1 MGGGPMARSV
11 VQFCSTT
18 AAREATFPG
27 MRVFVTSLVLSFLLS
42 GPLRAAD
49 DQLLPPPSDSGRERL
64 TSVVAVASASEAGR
78 LLDSL
83 SAASDAA
90 VADRLETQIR
100 VLWAKSGSATAD
112 LMLSWTAEAMAGGD
126 AAKALDLLDEI
137 TVREPGF
144 AEAYY
149 RRATLNML
157 AGRFS
162 PALSDL
168 QVVLRIEP
176 RHFLAIKALADIFVE
191 LDQPE
196 RALTLLRQLQ
206 AIDQHF
212 SGLDEAIEAIVAG
225 SHGRDI

>member
-1 MGGGPMARSV
+1 MVGGPVARSV

-18 AAREATFPG
+18 AAREVTFPG
-27 MRVFVTSLVLSFLLS
+27 MRVFVTSLALSLLLS
-42 GPLRAAD
+42 GPLHAAD
-49 DQLLPPPSDSGRERL
+49 DQVLPPPSDSGRERL
-64 TSVVAVASASEAGR
+64 TSVVPVASTPEIGR
-78 LLDSL
+78 LLDRL
-83 SAASDAA
+83 AAAGGSNE
-90 VADRLETQIR
+90 ADGLETQIR
-100 VLWAKSGSATAD
+100 ALWAKSGSATAD
-112 LMLSWTAEAMAGGD
+112 LMLGWTANAMAGGD

-157 AGRFS
+157 AERFS

-176 RHFLAIKALADIFVE
+176 RHFLAIKALADIFIE
-191 LDQPE
+191 IDQPE

-206 AIDQHF
+206 IIDRNF